1 MKVFIKIKGFEIIV
15 LEQNLKRC
23 LRTSVSNFCLKCFF
37 KTIRLHLKAGE
48 LFNMKHWYSSRAF
61 QSHKALR

>member
-15 LEQNLKRC
+15 LEKNLKRC

-48 LFNMKHWYSSRAF
+48 LFNMKHCTQAELF
-61 QSHKALR
+61 KVTKH